1 MADGRFSIAPMT
13 ILSQVVQRGLTTTV
27 NARVAMRRTY
37 SLEALEKDSQN
48 LAGDSS
54 ANLLKAERQKEP
66 MGQQEHGSTGYGRT

>member
-1 MADGRFSIAPMT
+1 MGKLIDLAGKTFGRW
-13 ILSQVVQRGLTTTV
+13 
-27 NARVAMRRTY
+27 TY

-48 LAGDSS
+48 LAGASS